1 MQLIAH
7 EEVPLEGRK
16 MEIHELGICPE
27 CDQSYPIHRLWCDG
41 CGEGLT
47 RQAKIP
53 TDSEVHRLRRELGAS
68 IHLYEQ
74 VLHDLKG
81 LSRTDQL
88 EPWLQGKIRDFYR
101 NRVCQTKAQKRAVV
115 VRKCLLSAHD
125 MAIQRGDLEGALIRL
140 REGLDQSPKVTAFK
154 EMRQEIRGRL
164 KDRAVLTRP
173 SDPAPALVPEVH
185 GAMAVRPK
193 PLSSRFVQEEKIP
206 NPAQRFVEEFSG
218 WSRPL
223 RPFLLD
229 NAGWFVGVCLSIAGY
244 VALLTTFWEDIE
256 GNRLLRQCL
265 LFLSLFLTT
274 GLCFSL
280 ACYMRVKYAELEA
293 SSNVVLIIVSL
304 LTPLV
309 FIAAVLIT
317 LVPA

>member
-1 MQLIAH
+1 M
-7 EEVPLEGRK
+7 
-16 MEIHELGICPE
+16 
-27 CDQSYPIHRLWCDG
+27 HRLWCDH

-47 RQAKIP
+47 RQAKLL
-53 TDSEVHRLRRELGAS
+53 TEAEVHRSRRELNAA

-74 VLHDLKG
+74 VLHDLKD
-81 LSRTDQL
+81 LSRTDRV
-88 EPWLQGKIRDFYR
+88 EPWLHGKIRDFYR
-101 NRVCQTKAQKRAVV
+101 NRVLQTKAQERVV
-115 VRKCLLSAHD
+115 IVRQCLLSAHD
-125 MAIQRGDLEGALIRL
+125 MAIKRGNLEGALTTL
-140 REGLDQSPKVTAFK
+140 REGLDQSPKVTVFK
-154 EMRQEIRGRL
+154 EMTQEIRRHMKEMQAL
-164 KDRAVLTRP
+164 IRASDAARTPETREVIQPVSAPRVP
-173 SDPAPALVPEVH
+173 S
-185 GAMAVRPK
+185 AMAAEAARMRTFEARLEPFS
-193 PLSSRFVQEEKIP
+193 PSFVQEDKIP
-206 NPAQRFVEEFSG
+206 SPAQRFVEGFSG

-229 NAGWFVGVCLSIAGY
+229 NAGWFVGVFLIIAGY

-256 GNRLLRQCL
+256 GNRLLRQFL

-274 GLCFSL
+274 GLFFSL